1 MRAFPR
7 TQTVLHWHGDQFDI
21 PAGAKRLWSSQL
33 CPHQGFCLGS
43 GLGLQFHLELGREHL
58 AELMDKARH
67 ERSPPTSSVQ
77 DESSLRSHQAPYA
90 ETLRVMEG
98 LLEGWISDLMK
109 RS

>member
-33 CPHQGFCLGS
+33 CPHQGFCLGR

-67 ERSPPTSSVQ
+67 ERSPPAPGIQ
-77 DESSLRSHQAPYA
+77 DEGALLSETAPFQQ
-90 ETLRVMEG
+90 TFRGMEE
-98 LLEGWISDLMK
+98 LLDTWLGSFK
-109 RS
+109 A